1 MFTHSFSGFR
11 KEKSLDC
18 VARMRVID
26 HLFMSKRK
34 EPLEPVT
41 ASVTIDGKEY
51 TYTLKQ
57 VVSTVMLH
65 Q

>member
-1 MFTHSFSGFR
+1 MLTHSFSGFL
-11 KEKSLDC
+11 EQKSLDC

-26 HLFMSKRK
+26 RLFMSKRK

-51 TYTLKQ
+51 SYTLKQ
-57 VVSTVMLH
+57 VVLS
-65 Q
+65 

>member
-1 MFTHSFSGFR
+1 
-11 KEKSLDC
+11 
-18 VARMRVID
+18 MRVID